1 MNKYHLIP
9 AERRHRSSCRQEG
22 ASIVLFTLALFML
35 LAFTAL
41 SVDGG
46 NIYVARNELQ
56 NAADAGA
63 LAGAR
68 FLYTED
74 GSEVNYR
81 GYSEDIPLSAKQI
94 AEKAAEKNYSQNTEI
109 EVISVERGH
118 WSFWSKDN
126 PGFKE
131 NDDYLYPVNLD
142 ASVED
147 LDENQNFINAVRVK
161 VRVGEYEGDNPPPA
175 NKVRSFF
182 GHVLGFNGYPAEAS
196 AVAYIGFAGSLR
208 PEDVDQPIA
217 MCRQALVNPDGD
229 YSCDVGRFIPEG
241 DQTGGWTNFEHG
253 DSGASS
259 ASELKALICGDGNP
273 DELHFGEDIATN
285 NGQVQAAF
293 QALYECWEEETDK
306 ERLWNLT
313 LPVVDCT
320 SGISP
325 SNTLV
330 GAVNLN
336 IAWIVDQANKI
347 DDDAPWRMEEPPEDS
362 DGVSPGTW
370 SNSDPD
376 GVTRWDD
383 FVTAMNIRDSDGDLA
398 KWSSD
403 SQESGWRQKSI
414 YFLPS
419 CSYHEPKGQTGGEN
433 FGILAE
439 IPVLVD

>member
-1 MNKYHLIP
+1 MNTKLSRHGSWRHGTP
-9 AERRHRSSCRQEG
+9 RRQG
-22 ASIVLFTLALFML
+22 GVSIVLVTLALFML

-46 NIYVARNELQ
+46 NLFVARNELH
-56 NAADAGA
+56 NASDAGA

-68 FLYTED
+68 FLYTDD
-74 GSEVNYR
+74 GSAVNP
-81 GYSEDIPLSAKQI
+81 GANQI
-94 AEKAAEKNYSQNTEI
+94 ASDAAKANNSQNEEV
-109 EVISVERGH
+109 EVISVKRGH
-118 WSFWSKDN
+118 WSFGSRTFT
-126 PGFKE
+126 P
-131 NDDYLYPVNLD
+131 DDSLDPVDLHEKST
-142 ASVED
+142 AE
-147 LDENQNFINAVRVK
+147 LDEYDPFDPFINAVEVVTAREQTPV
-161 VRVGEYEGDNPPPA
+161 EA
-175 NKVRSFF
+175 FF
-182 GHVLGFNGYPAEAS
+182 GRVLGFEGYEAS
-196 AVAYIGFAGSLR
+196 ARSVAYIGFAGTLR

-217 MCRQALVNPDGD
+217 MCREAITDGD
-229 YSCDVGRFIPEG
+229 TYSCDVGRFIPEG
-241 DQTGGWTNFEHG
+241 DQTGGWTNFEHD

-313 LPVVDCT
+313 LPVVDCQD
-320 SGISP
+320 GISP
-325 SNTLV
+325 SNPLV

-336 IAWIVDQANKI
+336 IAWIVDQDNKI
-347 DDDAPWRMEEPPEDS
+347 DDDAPWQMEKPPEDS
-362 DGVSPGTW
+362 DGISPGTW
-370 SNSDPD
+370 TNSDPD

-383 FVTAMNIRDSDGDLA
+383 FVTEMNIRDSDGDLA

-403 SQESGWRQKSI
+403 PQESGWRQKSI

-433 FGILAE
+433 FGILAK

>member
-1 MNKYHLIP
+1 MNTQGSQGALW
-9 AERRHRSSCRQEG
+9 RRG
-22 ASIVLFTLALFML
+22 APGKQGGVSIVLVALALFML

-46 NIYVARNELQ
+46 NLFVARNELH

-74 GSEVNYR
+74 GSSVNPQANAHA
-81 GYSEDIPLSAKQI
+81 ESA
-94 AEKAAEKNYSQNTEI
+94 AKANNSQNS
-109 EVISVERGH
+109 EVEVVSVKRGH
-118 WSFWSKDN
+118 WSFGSRTFTPD
-126 PGFKE
+126 E
-131 NDDYLYPVNLD
+131 SLDPVDLHEKTTAELD
-142 ASVED
+142 VYDPYEP
-147 LDENQNFINAVRVK
+147 FINAVEVVTAREQTPV
-161 VRVGEYEGDNPPPA
+161 A
-175 NKVRSFF
+175 AFF
-182 GHVLGFNGYPAEAS
+182 GRVLGFEGYEAS
-196 AVAYIGFAGSLR
+196 ARAVAYIGFAGTLR

-217 MCRQALVNPDGD
+217 MCREAITDGD
-229 YSCDVGRFIPEG
+229 SYSCDVGRFIPEG
-241 DQTGGWTNFEHG
+241 DQTGGWTNFAHD

-273 DELHFGEDIATN
+273 EEMHFGEDISTN

-293 QALYECWEEETDK
+293 QALYECWVEETDK
-306 ERLWNLT
+306 ERLWSLT
-313 LPVVDCT
+313 LPVVDCEE
-320 SGISP
+320 GIAP
-325 SNTLV
+325 SNPLV

-347 DDDAPWRMEEPPEDS
+347 DDDAPWKMEEPPEDS
-362 DGVSPGTW
+362 EGVSPGTW
-370 SNSDPD
+370 ENSDPD

-383 FVTAMNIRDSDGDLA
+383 FVTAMNIRDSDGSLA
-398 KWSSD
+398 TWSSD

-419 CSYHEPKGQTGGEN
+419 CSYHEPKGQSGGEN